1 MAGKYNNIDAPPG
14 QVWVCGACGK
24 RSRDLYGNH
33 CLSRW
38 WDVSCVLNAVLC
50 HEDKLTINDN
60 GIVTNIA
67 DGGVIGSAEEVE
79 QKLQSQPAVTA
90 GEKDG

>member
-1 MAGKYNNIDAPPG
+1 MSNIVAPPG
-14 QVWVCGACGK
+14 QIWVCGACGK

-33 CLSRW
+33 CLNRW

-50 HEDKLTINDN
+50 HEDKLTIDDD

-67 DGGVIGSAEEVE
+67 DGGVIGSAKEVE
-79 QKLQSQPAVTA
+79 KLQGSVPAETA
-90 GEKDG
+90 GEKEIR